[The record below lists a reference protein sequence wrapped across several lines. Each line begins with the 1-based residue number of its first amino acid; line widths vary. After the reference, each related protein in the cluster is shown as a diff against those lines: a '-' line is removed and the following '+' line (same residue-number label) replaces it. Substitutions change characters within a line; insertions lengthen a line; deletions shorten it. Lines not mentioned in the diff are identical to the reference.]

1 MQNKHTDRNDKVRDG
16 VSESIQPVRMNVTET
31 EEDKDS
37 SFSSG
42 QETADGFEAFSSAEK
57 EISRSFE
64 EDRPENTDD
73 EAEFFSGE
81 EAEGLYGDENS
92 AELETAGNKKND
104 LLSEI
109 LEYLKLFLLVLLLSV
124 FLTQFV
130 IQRNTV
136 KGPSMLPTLHDGDE
150 LFVEKVSRYFGAID
164 RFDIITIDTKGLD
177 QEPNR
182 VIKRVVGLPGETVEI
197 VEGHV
202 YINGKMLDEY
212 YLAENITTRVYN
224 PQYAKV
230 TLGDGE
236 YYCLGDNRNNSNDS
250 RAFGPVPQKN
260 ILGNLLFRFYP
271 FDSFGRPK

>member
-1 MQNKHTDRNDKVRDG
+1 MQNKHVDRNDDVRDG
-16 VSESIQPVRMNVTET
+16 ISEPIQPVRLDVR
-31 EEDKDS
+31 EEDLPGHTD
-37 SFSSG
+37 
-42 QETADGFEAFSSAEK
+42 EEADLL
-57 EISRSFE
+57 
-64 EDRPENTDD
+64 
-73 EAEFFSGE
+73 SGE
-81 EAEGLYGDENS
+81 EAEEFYGDEGFYGDKNS
-92 AELETAGNKKND
+92 AELETAENKKND
-104 LLSEI
+104 VLSEI

-124 FLTQFV
+124 LLTQFV

-177 QEPNR
+177 HEPNR

-197 VEGHV
+197 TEGHV
-202 YINGKMLDEY
+202 YINGEMLDEY

-250 RAFGPVPQKN
+250 RAFGPVPQNN